1 MNILFTISY
10 YAPYI
15 SGLTV
20 HAERLATAFS
30 KKGHSITVITS
41 HLDKIMLKDITE
53 DGVRIVRIP
62 VLLKF
67 HKGFFMPS
75 YIFRAWQ
82 HIYRSEIAVS
92 HLPQFES
99 VFVAIIAKILRRKYY
114 VIYHCEV
121 KLPDGFLNK
130 IIESVLCFVHYI
142 TLLCADKIVTYTK
155 DYAINSSLLP
165 KFFKKTVF
173 IYPPIP
179 VLPLTKKTANDT
191 IKKQNNFVIGVAARL
206 ATEKGFEYLFSAIPY
221 IQEKLGKSFTI
232 HIAGPMD
239 PAGEGN
245 YKSKLALL
253 LQKYKNYIKFSGTI
267 KPSEMVKFY
276 KSLDVLVLPSINKTE
291 AFGMVQVEA
300 MLCGIPVVASD
311 LPGVRE
317 PVKVTG
323 MGEVAE
329 PADSKDLA
337 DKILQVLHN
346 KEKYYKNASSVKK
359 IFSYEETISEY
370 EKIFIG
376 FS

>member
-1 MNILFTISY
+1 M
-10 YAPYI
+10 PYI
-15 SGLTV
+15 SGITV
-20 HAERLATAFS
+20 HAQRLAFALS
-30 KKGHSITVITS
+30 EHGHSVTIATS
-41 HLDKIMLKDITE
+41 QLDRKLPKNETK
-53 DGVRIVRIP
+53 DGVHIVRIP
-62 VLLKF
+62 IAIKF

-75 YIFRAWQ
+75 YIFNISKQ
-82 HIYRSEIAVS
+82 VNKSEIVVS

-99 VFVAIIAKILRRKYY
+99 VFVAIIAKIFRKKYH

-121 KLPDGFLNK
+121 KLPDGFLNN
-130 IIESVLCFVHYI
+130 IIESVLYFVHYI

-165 KFFKKTVF
+165 KFLKKTVF
-173 IYPPIP
+173 IYPPIL
-179 VLPLTKKTANDT
+179 VLPLTQKTANDAV
-191 IKKQNNFVIGVAARL
+191 KKQNNFVIGVAARL
-206 ATEKGFEYLFSAIPY
+206 SSEKGFEYLFSAIPY
-221 IQEKLGKSFTI
+221 MQEKLGESFTI

-239 PAGEGN
+239 PAGEGA

-253 LQKYKNYIKFSGTI
+253 LRKYQNYIKFSGTI

-276 KSLDVLVLPSINKTE
+276 KSLDVLVLPSTNKTE

-300 MLCGIPVVASD
+300 MLCGIPVVASN

-329 PADSKDLA
+329 PADSKNLA

-359 IFSYEETISEY
+359 IFSYEETVREY
-370 EKIFIG
+370 EKIFI
-376 FS
+376 SIP